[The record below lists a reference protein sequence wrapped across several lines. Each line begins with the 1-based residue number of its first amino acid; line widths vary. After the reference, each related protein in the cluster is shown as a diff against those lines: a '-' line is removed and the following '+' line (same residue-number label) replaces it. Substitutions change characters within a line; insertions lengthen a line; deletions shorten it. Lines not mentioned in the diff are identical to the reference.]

1 MLPTLVTLPWLW
13 SFSESGSL
21 KSPSFL
27 ETPANYFNKFLFCF
41 NDPELASA
49 NSILRILTIMTFFK
63 MRFYFHKEN
72 NCERGIPRLEVKSQ
86 RISYWVSCSPCEAP
100 VCFSV
105 KVGWDHNTVADVGT
119 LWTIHQD
126 SVGALPAF
134 HNFSSLYGSRL
145 KSFTK
150 VTFNISQIKRIS
162 RTFESW
168 LKCSFIRDITGRGWT
183 PLYLH

>member
-1 MLPTLVTLPWLW
+1 MATSSLRKLLIVMLPTLITLPWLW

-86 RISYWVSCSPCEAP
+86 RISYWVSCSPCKAP

-105 KVGWDHNTVADVGT
+105 KVGWDHNTVADVEPSEPSIRIWWVLSPHST
-119 LWTIHQD
+119 T
-126 SVGALPAF
+126 SVPYMAPGSN
-134 HNFSSLYGSRL
+134 HSQKSLS
-145 KSFTK
+145 T
-150 VTFNISQIKRIS
+150 
-162 RTFESW
+162 
-168 LKCSFIRDITGRGWT
+168 
-183 PLYLH
+183 

>member
-1 MLPTLVTLPWLW
+1 MATSSLRKLLIVMLPTLVTLPWLW

-49 NSILRILTIMTFFK
+49 NSILRILIIMTFFK

-126 SVGALPAF
+126 SVGALPHSTTSVPYMAPGSN
-134 HNFSSLYGSRL
+134 HSQKSLS
-145 KSFTK
+145 T
-150 VTFNISQIKRIS
+150 
-162 RTFESW
+162 
-168 LKCSFIRDITGRGWT
+168 
-183 PLYLH
+183 